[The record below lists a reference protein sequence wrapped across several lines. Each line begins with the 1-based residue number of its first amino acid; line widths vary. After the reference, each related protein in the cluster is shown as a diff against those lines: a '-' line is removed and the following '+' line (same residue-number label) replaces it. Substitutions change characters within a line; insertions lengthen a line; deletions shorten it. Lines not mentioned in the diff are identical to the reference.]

1 MCHSLQGLG
10 RLHFWIPCFKVLH
23 SSQDLLI
30 EEDKEEVRVRSILE
44 RTLTR
49 IEDDDDSTI
58 CEESGTELLDDSDDA
73 VESASNSII

>member
-1 MCHSLQGLG
+1 M
-10 RLHFWIPCFKVLH
+10 
-23 SSQDLLI
+23 
-30 EEDKEEVRVRSILE
+30 RSTLE

-73 VESASNSII
+73 VESASNSSHVSACDINAIISTLSDIYTI